1 MKKKELYSIL
11 MICLLMFSSCL
22 GDTNTRITVGE
33 QEAVYQSRPT
43 KGFYVD
49 GGRFLYGSNLS
60 VTGDTGEVY
69 FDIAFNPLL
78 REDILICLL
87 PASTNRRLSV
97 K

>member
-60 VTGDTGEVY
+60 VTGDRFGSSGVARHGQSGHRA
-69 FDIAFNPLL
+69 D
-78 REDILICLL
+78 
-87 PASTNRRLSV
+87 
-97 K
+97 